1 MKGKVIG
8 LVMTAVLATYATAGA
23 ARAAET
29 ARDSI
34 KKTVDAAIEPLM
46 QKDGIQG
53 MAVGVVAA
61 GNPYVF
67 NYGLAS
73 VETREP
79 VTDRTL
85 FELGSVSKTLTAT
98 LASYAQVR
106 GDLSLSDPVAKYE
119 PALRGT
125 QFGQASLIELGTHT
139 PGGLALQVPD
149 EIKSDDALTAYLKA
163 WRPAYDPGT
172 HRTYSNIGIGMLG
185 AIAARSMG
193 GDFKALEQQRL
204 FPQLGL
210 NSTYIDVPEARS
222 GDYAQGYT
230 KQGKPI
236 RVSPGMLS
244 DEAYGVKTTAADA
257 LRFVQENM
265 NLVALDDT
273 LRQAVTR
280 THTGY
285 FQAGPMTQDLIWEQY
300 PYPVTLDAV
309 LEGNAPAMIFHPTEV
324 SRLTPPKAPTPD
336 VWINKTG
343 STNGFGA
350 YIAFV
355 PSKRMGIVMLAN
367 KNFPIDERV
376 RAAYRILSALAS
388 TQP

>member
-1 MKGKVIG
+1 MKGKLIG
-8 LVMTAVLATYATAGA
+8 LVMAAALAAGATAGVA
-23 ARAAET
+23 HAAET
-29 ARDSI
+29 VRDRI
-34 KKTVDAAIEPLM
+34 KQTVDAAVEPLM
-46 QKDGIQG
+46 QKDGIHG
-53 MAVGVVAA
+53 MAVGVIVA
-61 GNPYVF
+61 GKPCVF

-73 VETREP
+73 AETREP

-85 FELGSVSKTLTAT
+85 FELGSISKTFTAT

-106 GDLSLSDPVAKYE
+106 GDLSFSDPVEKYE

-125 QFGQASLIELGTHT
+125 KFGQVSLLDLGTHT
-139 PGGLALQVPD
+139 PGGVPLQVPD
-149 EIKSDDALTAYLKA
+149 EVKNDADLTAYLKA

-172 HRTYSNIGIGMLG
+172 HRTYSNLGIGMLG
-185 AIAARSMG
+185 VIAARSMD

-210 NSTYIDVPEARS
+210 SSTYIDVPDVR
-222 GDYAQGYT
+222 GKDYAQGYT
-230 KQGKPI
+230 KQGKP
-236 RVSPGMLS
+236 RRMSPGVLS
-244 DEAYGVKTTAADA
+244 DETYGVKTTAADA

-265 NLVALDDT
+265 DLVTLEDP
-273 LRQAVTR
+273 LRQAIVR

-300 PYPVTLDAV
+300 PYPVTLDAL
-309 LEGNAPAMIFHPTEV
+309 LEGNAPAMIFHPAEV
-324 SRLTPPKAPTPD
+324 SRLAPPKAPTPD
-336 VWINKTG
+336 AWINKTG

-367 KNFPIDERV
+367 KNFPIDERI

>member
-1 MKGKVIG
+1 MKGKLIG
-8 LVMTAVLATYATAGA
+8 LVMAAALAAGA
-23 ARAAET
+23 AATVAQAAET
-29 ARDSI
+29 VRDRI
-34 KKTVDAAIEPLM
+34 EQTVDAAIEPLM
-46 QKDGIQG
+46 QKDGIHG
-53 MAVGVVAA
+53 MAVGVIVA
-61 GNPYVF
+61 GKPYVF

-73 VETREP
+73 AETREP

-85 FELGSVSKTLTAT
+85 FELGSVSKTFTAT

-106 GDLSLSDPVAKYE
+106 GELSFSDPVEKYD

-125 QFGQASLIELGTHT
+125 KFGQVALINLGTHT
-139 PGGLALQVPD
+139 PGGVPLQVPD
-149 EIKSDDALTAYLKA
+149 EVKNDAELTAYLKA

-172 HRTYSNIGIGMLG
+172 HRTYSNLSIGMLG
-185 AIAARSMG
+185 AIAARSMD

-210 NSTYIDVPEARS
+210 TSTYIDVPEAR
-222 GDYAQGYT
+222 GRDYAQGYT
-230 KQGKPI
+230 KQGKPS

-257 LRFVQENM
+257 LRFMQENM
-265 NLVALDDT
+265 DLVSLDDS
-273 LRQAVTR
+273 LRQAVMR

-300 PYPVTLDAV
+300 PYPVTLDAL
-309 LEGNAPAMIFHPTEV
+309 LEGNSPAMIFHPTEV
-324 SRLTPPKAPTPD
+324 SRLAPPKAPTPD
-336 VWINKTG
+336 AWINKTG

-355 PSKRMGIVMLAN
+355 PRKRMGIVMLAN

-376 RAAYRILSALAS
+376 RVAYRILSALAS